1 MTATQT
7 GPAGRMQI
15 ARGLISLRERCELT
29 QTQVAQKAGVSTT
42 TVSRYETW
50 QDRARIRWA
59 TVKALADACEAT
71 PQECEALVTI
81 AKSQADGWWVGNDAV
96 PEWMDPLVSFEYAA
110 AYEHVFANSV
120 VPGLL
125 QTKEYALAVHQAREV
140 RSSNE
145 EIERMV
151 DARVQRQSILRRD
164 PALHLWVVLD
174 EAVLR
179 RTIGDT
185 EVMIRQLEHLHE
197 VAKSPNVDVQI
208 LPFSAG
214 AHAAGASHFVVLGR
228 DDEREPLNSMAV
240 VYIEMRRR
248 GLYLDDA
255 EDVSAYKL
263 TFDYLRSQAL
273 DTTASSRLITRAR
286 QELSS

>member
-1 MTATQT
+1 
-7 GPAGRMQI
+7 MQI
-15 ARGLISLRERCELT
+15 ARGLISLRERCGLT
-29 QTQVAQKAGVSTT
+29 QTQVADRAGVSTT

-59 TVKALADACEAT
+59 TVKAIADACEAT
-71 PQECEALVTI
+71 AEEREALVTL
-81 AKSQADGWWVGNDAV
+81 AKSQADGWWVGNSAV

-120 VPGLL
+120 IPGLL
-125 QTKEYALAVHQAREV
+125 QTRAYALAIHEAREV

-151 DARVQRQSILRRD
+151 EARVQRQGILLRD

-179 RTIGDT
+179 RTVGDAKVMAGQLT
-185 EVMIRQLEHLHE
+185 HLQEVG
-197 VAKSPNVDVQI
+197 KSPYLDIQV

-214 AHAAGASHFVVLGR
+214 AHAAGAGHFVVLGR

-240 VYIEMRRR
+240 VY
-248 GLYLDDA
+248 
-255 EDVSAYKL
+255 
-263 TFDYLRSQAL
+263 
-273 DTTASSRLITRAR
+273 
-286 QELSS
+286 

>member
-15 ARGLISLRERCELT
+15 ARGLVSLRERCGLT
-29 QTQVAQKAGVSTT
+29 QTQVAERAGVSTT

-59 TVKALADACEAT
+59 TVKALADACDAT
-71 PQECEALVTI
+71 AQERDVLVGI
-81 AKSQADGWWVGNDAV
+81 AKSQTDGWWVGNSAV
-96 PEWMDPLVSFEYAA
+96 PEWLDPLVSFEHEA
-110 AYEHVFANSV
+110 AYEHVYANSV

-125 QTKEYALAVHQAREV
+125 QTRAYALAIHQAREV

-145 EIERMV
+145 EIDRMV
-151 DARVQRQSILRRD
+151 EARIQRQGILRRD
-164 PALHLWVVLD
+164 PGLHLWVILD
-174 EAVLR
+174 EAVLS
-179 RTIGDT
+179 RTVGDSA
-185 EVMIRQLEHLHE
+185 VMAQQLEHLQGA
-197 VAKSPNVDVQI
+197 AKNPNIDVQI

-214 AHAAGASHFVVLGR
+214 AHAAGAGHFVILGR

-255 EDVSAYKL
+255 EDVGAYKL
-263 TFDYLRSQAL
+263 TFDYLRSQAA
-273 DTTASSRLITRAR
+273 DPTASSRLIARAR
-286 QELSS
+286 QELST